1 MEKQQGPKNHIRI
14 GMNTRVGRVVS
25 YVNELIKT
33 ENPSTILFSAIGSSI
48 GTLVNVVE
56 AVKIVNAKEFY
67 QINKISSVS
76 TNSVDSETNEKH
88 VERLS
93 PKMDITLTLD
103 KPTSEEFYQDKLSE
117 ESRLQL
123 FNALNNR
130 VRRGNNNR
138 GGRGFGR
145 GFNRGRGRGFNRGGR
160 GNGNRGFVRGSV
172 RGRGNGNQF
181 RGGRGNFRGFSRG
194 RVLRGSEFGGNNR
207 GNRRDESNNNGRF
220 RGRGFGNDRGRDF
233 NPIPRGRG
241 NNRGYGFRD
250 GSTFNNNNS
259 MRDERSYRGGFGQS
273 SRGQQMFNR
282 GRGFNPRG
290 GMQNGP
296 FRRGGY

>member
-103 KPTSEEFYQDKLSE
+103 KPTTDEFFQDKLSE

-130 VRRGNNNR
+130 VRRGNNR

-145 GFNRGRGRGFNRGGR
+145 GFSRGRGIGFNRGGR
-160 GNGNRGFVRGSV
+160 GNSNRGFVRGNG
-172 RGRGNGNQF
+172 RGRGDGNQF
-181 RGGRGNFRGFSRG
+181 RGGRGNVRGFGGRG
-194 RVLRGSEFGGNNR
+194 RVFRGSEIGGNSR
-207 GNRRDESNNNGRF
+207 GNRRDDFNNSGRF

-233 NPIPRGRG
+233 IPISRGRG

-259 MRDERSYRGGFGQS
+259 MRDERSYRGFGQS
-273 SRGQQMFNR
+273 SRRQQMFNR

-296 FRRGGY
+296 YRRGGY